1 MLTEAAER
9 LTIVD
14 NGFQWDLLLGG
25 RDILTVAAEFTDAGF
40 SMGSNLFPNHVFS
53 ISNEELTSMANAA
66 AAKYEAENKALERID
81 VNAVARA
88 VAPYFAN
95 FIASFLAA
103 FEGGETQQGDFVRD
117 GVSYNTMVPI
127 DVDVAALSKAVTQ
140 LEQDLENDPTV
151 AVTFAQFDK
160 SLKVTKAVE
169 KALDPANAPA
179 VHLDVYAN
187 VDAQGNQ
194 SGAVDTAFTVT
205 MPGKKDPAATGDV
218 LSDGDDVTARIQY
231 PTADANLT
239 MNSRKTEAGHT
250 YRADLYV
257 KGLYFG
263 CAAEVGEG
271 DEKFNDAEI
280 FFLDPQNSL
289 ISQRS
294 TMTHEGGIT
303 YDLTKGTPVT
313 LSDLANKDRSVLTG
327 LSTDVMLGLASIS
340 TAASEALPD
349 EVSAMLALFSFS

>member
-1 MLTEAAER
+1 M
-9 LTIVD
+9 
-14 NGFQWDLLLGG
+14 
-25 RDILTVAAEFTDAGF
+25 
-40 SMGSNLFPNHVFS
+40 
-53 ISNEELTSMANAA
+53 
-66 AAKYEAENKALERID
+66 
-81 VNAVARA
+81 
-88 VAPYFAN
+88 
-95 FIASFLAA
+95 
-103 FEGGETQQGDFVRD
+103 
-117 GVSYNTMVPI
+117 
-127 DVDVAALSKAVTQ
+127 
-140 LEQDLENDPTV
+140 
-151 AVTFAQFDK
+151 
-160 SLKVTKAVE
+160 
-169 KALDPANAPA
+169 
-179 VHLDVYAN
+179 
-187 VDAQGNQ
+187 
-194 SGAVDTAFTVT
+194 
-205 MPGKKDPAATGDV
+205 